1 MSTQTTEYI
10 LTDAETGGIDPAKHS
25 LLSLYMTLVY
35 FKNGVPTLKLDEAD
49 RETDKQLDLF
59 EGTYGGFVNS
69 NAMSLMVK
77 PNSGNYVV
85 KAEALALNKIDLIQ
99 HDKYAV
105 TYDRAG
111 DCLVDYLLSIRKKS
125 FFDSTKIHRLVF
137 MGWNPEFDVRAIT
150 EHLLSSNQ
158 RAKDVFNATM
168 SYSSFDVKSIAM
180 ANKERG
186 LLPADLH
193 LSLGN
198 VARFFN
204 LNTENAH
211 NAQADC
217 MLTLEVLK
225 CLLEDQ
231 KTKIESLTK

>member
-1 MSTQTTEYI
+1 MSTQPIDYI
-10 LTDAETGGIDPAKHS
+10 LVDAETGGRDPNLHS
-25 LLSLYMTLVY
+25 LLSLYMALVH
-35 FKNGVPTLKLDEAD
+35 FKDGVPCLKLSDLD
-49 RETDKQLDLF
+49 KRETDKQLDLF
-59 EGTYGGFVNS
+59 EETYGGFVNS
-69 NAMSLMVK
+69 NAMSLLVK

-85 KAEALALNKIDLIQ
+85 EAEGLAVNKIDLIE
-99 HDKYAV
+99 HDRRAV

-111 DCLVDYLLSIRKKS
+111 DCLVDYLLSIRKQS
-125 FFDSTKIHRLVF
+125 FYDSTKIHRLVF
-137 MGWNPEFDVRAIT
+137 MGWNPEYDVRAIT

-186 LLPADLH
+186 LLPDDLH

-231 KTKIESLTK
+231 KQNKKV